1 MMFLMNDVV
10 LDLDARSTPPLPA
23 ARSHALSLQSIIKL
37 GSELYAAH
45 PRLQHTDPEKARR
58 LAMLIL
64 AKAPDVNAALFVA
77 PADKC
82 TPDQVVSRF
91 ANLSFEVI
99 AGLFSQQEAGALN
112 AVTADREVWR
122 RLAA

>member
-10 LDLDARSTPPLPA
+10 LTSMRAARPRCRQRGSTPCRCRTSSSWARSSTPPIRGCSTPT
-23 ARSHALSLQSIIKL
+23 S
-37 GSELYAAH
+37 
-45 PRLQHTDPEKARR
+45 EKARR

-99 AGLFSQQEAGALN
+99 AGLFRNRKAGALN